1 MEKSEQELIDI
12 ADKMLMDLEKEY
24 WEVHQHNIN
33 VD

>member
-1 MEKSEQELIDI
+1 MEKSEQELIEI

-24 WEVHQHNIN
+24 WEIQQHNIN